1 MTTKFSPRHRAPD
14 RTYLRDYQ
22 PPAYRIPQVDLQ
34 FELQAEETHVC
45 SRLSIERVTPD
56 QGPLQL
62 DGEALHLT
70 ALYVDEAPLA
80 DKYIE
85 VHDRGLVIKG
95 LPDRC
100 KLRIENRIHP
110 SQNTSLSGLYLSQH
124 RLFTQCEAEGFRRIT
139 YSIDRPDIL
148 SIYTVELSAEKQC
161 YPVR

>member
-1 MTTKFSPRHRAPD
+1 MLLPLPTTFIPSAASDGEIFPALASRYPVLLWSGCAILLVHTLIMLLGSLMTTKFSPRHRAPD

-34 FELQAEETHVC
+34 FDLQAEETHVC

-56 QGPLQL
+56 RGPLQL

-85 VHDRGLVIKG
+85 MHDR
-95 LPDRC
+95 DR
-100 KLRIENRIHP
+100 K
-110 SQNTSLSGLYLSQH
+110 ST
-124 RLFTQCEAEGFRRIT
+124 RLN
-139 YSIDRPDIL
+139 S
-148 SIYTVELSAEKQC
+148 SHW
-161 YPVR
+161 